1 MTDNQVI
8 EGPII
13 ADENRVNTHSYHT
26 IVLGGI
32 GGDSHSV
39 GLIVLNR
46 ALTAQGYQV
55 HFLGIQNRIE
65 DFFSWASDCDLV
77 MISNMDGHARHYLR
91 DFPSLLQRHNG
102 HRPLWYLGG
111 NLQVGDSRGSERE
124 FLGMGFDRV
133 FAEFTDVQ
141 TVVKIVKGDLTGIRA
156 RNAGHRHIVRLRPEE
171 RAEPIPLSQPMDAA
185 EFRTQRHE
193 VLEQWSTGKGAA
205 DLADNAAFLARQPSL
220 ARIQSLVDS
229 GDLPILIQPRS
240 GVPIVGDQINLFNA
254 FKAAGVRVLSYQV
267 DSYTRNNRY
276 ADADEAIRMSA
287 ARGTPTMNG
296 FPVINHG
303 VPGLRQVIDAV
314 GVPLQTR
321 HSTRDPRLLA
331 EISYAGGVTSFEG
344 GAICYNIPYYKD
356 YPLEDSIRAWQYVD
370 HLTGLYAERYGLV
383 LDREFFGVLTATL
396 MPPSLAIAIDVLEA
410 ELAIHEGVRCVSLGY
425 AEQGHRSQDIAAM
438 RVLRELGDEL
448 QQRYSD
454 RGVQVGTVFHQYMAA
469 FPRDPR
475 QAEELIYQSAIT
487 AALSKATRVLI
498 KSPVEPIRI
507 PTVQDNVRGIEL
519 VSRAVAAA
527 SSESINEDAVA
538 LEMFTIH
545 REVSVILDSVRKLGE
560 GSLATGICRA
570 FREGLLDVPFS
581 PSLHNRGE
589 VLTARDAEGA
599 VRYLSA
605 GRLALGPE
613 QREFHRERMARRL
626 RQEHIRFAGA
636 DFLLVE
642 QDVMRIARGEHGH
655 WPLDRVATPE
665 GDAASFEA
673 ILAETH

>member
-1 MTDNQVI
+1 M
-8 EGPII
+8 
-13 ADENRVNTHSYHT
+13 NTHAHHT

-39 GLIVLNR
+39 GLIILNR
-46 ALTAQGYQV
+46 ALVAQGYQV

-65 DFFSWASDCDLV
+65 DFLCWAEECDLV

-91 DFPSLLQRHNG
+91 GFSGLLKQHTG

-111 NLQVGDSRGSERE
+111 NLQVGDSRGSEGM
-124 FLGMGFDRV
+124 FLQMGFNRV
-133 FAEFTDVQ
+133 FGDFTDVQ
-141 TVVKIVKGDLTGIRA
+141 TVIRIVKKDLAKTKP
-156 RNAGHRHIVRLRPEE
+156 RNAGHRPMVRLRPEE
-171 RAEPIPLSQPMDAA
+171 HPAPRLLGQPMEAA
-185 EFRTQRHE
+185 SFERERQA
-193 VLEQWSTGKGAA
+193 VLRQWPTGRNAT
-205 DLADNAAFLARQPSL
+205 DLAENAAFLARQPSL
-220 ARIQSLVDS
+220 AKVQSLVDS
-229 GDLPILIQPRS
+229 GALPILIQPRS
-240 GVPIVGDQINLFNA
+240 GVPLVEDQMDLFQA

-276 ADADEAIRMSA
+276 ADAEEAIQLSA
-287 ARGTPTMNG
+287 ARGAATMNG

-303 VPGLRQVIDAV
+303 VAGLRQVIDAV

-331 EISYAGGVTSFEG
+331 EISYAGGVSSFEG

-356 YPLEDSIRAWQYVD
+356 YPLEESLRAWQYVD

-396 MPPSLAIAIDVLEA
+396 VPPSLAIAIDILEA
-410 ELAIHEGVRCVSLGY
+410 ELAIREGVRCVSLGY
-425 AEQGHRSQDIAAM
+425 AEQGHRAQDIAAM
-438 RVLRELGDEL
+438 RVLRELGDDL
-448 QQRYSD
+448 QQQYRD
-454 RGVQVGTVFHQYMAA
+454 HAVQVGTVFHQYMAA
-469 FPRDPR
+469 FPRNPH

-507 PTVQDNVRGIEL
+507 PSVQDNVRGIEL
-519 VSRAVAAA
+519 VSRAVSAAR
-527 SSESINEDAVA
+527 NEPIDEEAVA
-538 LEMFTIH
+538 TEMLMIH
-545 REVSVILDSVRKLGE
+545 REVSVILNSVRELGE
-560 GSLATGICRA
+560 GDLAAGICRA

-581 PSLHNRGE
+581 PSVHNRGA

-605 GRLALGPE
+605 GRLALGRDL
-613 QREFHRERMARRL
+613 REFHRERMAKRL
-626 RQEHIRFAGA
+626 RQEHMRFADT
-636 DFLLVE
+636 DFLLIE

-655 WPLDRVATPE
+655 WPLDRHAAKDYPNTP
-665 GDAASFEA
+665 SEA
-673 ILAETH
+673 ILVETGRQLQESEPACTLA